1 VGHIPRWAAAPAIRL
16 TLIARAGATCQMLGI
31 SSMKLMAGASQ
42 LAQVAFS
49 AIAGGVMAQDV
60 AAYALT
66 GQFDVIPDSALVGNP
81 ARWVSA

>member
-1 VGHIPRWAAAPAIRL
+1 MMELLPAAARQE
-16 TLIARAGATCQMLGI
+16 GAT
-31 SSMKLMAGASQ
+31 
-42 LAQVAFS
+42 
-49 AIAGGVMAQDV
+49 AILVSHEAWV